1 MSKGNMLSGNIAK
14 ELMIFIIPIWIGTFF
29 QQLYNT
35 VDAMIV
41 GKVLGKEALA
51 AVGGNSMIV
60 INLLLGFF
68 IGVASG
74 VGVIV
79 SQYYG
84 ANDYKKTKESIYTGM
99 VLSVISGVIL
109 MLVGIIGSPFLVR
122 KMGGP
127 KLIVDQAIEYL
138 TVYFAGILF
147 TMIYNIGSGI
157 LRALGD
163 SKRPLYFLIICSG
176 VNVILDIIFIKY
188 LNIGIKGAA
197 YATIIAQGVSS
208 ILVIVSLLRLD
219 KRYRPKLSVFDY
231 SSTILYKMIAIGIPS
246 GLQSVMYGFSNV
258 FVQSSI
264 NLLGTNTIAAW
275 TVYAKI
281 DAVFWM
287 TVNSFGIGITT
298 FVGQNFGAGKMER
311 IKQGVT
317 TTVKILTV
325 VTLTISGVLLLF
337 GEHLYLIFIEDAQ
350 VIDKGLKVM
359 HYIVPFYITYIL
371 IEVLSGAMRGV
382 GDVLMPTL
390 ITMFGVCMIRI
401 LWVKVLVVQ
410 IPTLQMIC
418 IGYPVTWII
427 TSAAFIIY
435 YAKGRWLEKKCIL
448 SV

>member
-176 VNVILDIIFIKY
+176 E
-188 LNIGIKGAA
+188 IGRAH
-197 YATIIAQGVSS
+197 V
-208 ILVIVSLLRLD
+208 
-219 KRYRPKLSVFDY
+219 
-231 SSTILYKMIAIGIPS
+231 
-246 GLQSVMYGFSNV
+246 
-258 FVQSSI
+258 
-264 NLLGTNTIAAW
+264 
-275 TVYAKI
+275 
-281 DAVFWM
+281 
-287 TVNSFGIGITT
+287 
-298 FVGQNFGAGKMER
+298 
-311 IKQGVT
+311 
-317 TTVKILTV
+317 
-325 VTLTISGVLLLF
+325 
-337 GEHLYLIFIEDAQ
+337 
-350 VIDKGLKVM
+350 
-359 HYIVPFYITYIL
+359 
-371 IEVLSGAMRGV
+371 
-382 GDVLMPTL
+382 
-390 ITMFGVCMIRI
+390 
-401 LWVKVLVVQ
+401 
-410 IPTLQMIC
+410 
-418 IGYPVTWII
+418 
-427 TSAAFIIY
+427 
-435 YAKGRWLEKKCIL
+435 
-448 SV
+448 